1 MPADE
6 SLSQEPTAAHGDGL
20 TPYRCSK
27 AEKPPRAAAW
37 SIDYGYCRTS
47 LDHWPASY
55 KQGSSDPRCPA
66 SCPHK
71 APIEVAVEFAKVF
84 AAKDG
89 GANDAAAM
97 ARKHKES
104 RE

>member
-20 TPYRCSK
+20 APYRCSK
-27 AEKPPRAAAW
+27 WSTPPRAQF

-47 LDHWPASY
+47 LDHWPE
-55 KQGSSDPRCPA
+55 KHQQGSSDPRCPA
-66 SCPHK
+66 SCPNK

-84 AAKDG
+84 ATH

-97 ARKHKES
+97 ARKNKE
-104 RE
+104 RRK

>member
-20 TPYRCSK
+20 ALYRCSK
-27 AEKPPRAAAW
+27 WPAPPGAQF

-47 LDHWPASY
+47 LDHWPE
-55 KQGSSDPRCPA
+55 KHQQGSSDPRCPA

-89 GANDAAAM
+89 GAMKAAAM
-97 ARKHKES
+97 ARKHKEG
-104 RE
+104 RK

>member
-20 TPYRCSK
+20 VPYQCSK
-27 AEKPPRAAAW
+27 WPTPPGTQF

-55 KQGSSDPRCPA
+55 KQGSSDPRCP
-66 SCPHK
+66 SCCPHK

-84 AAKDG
+84 ATN

-97 ARKHKES
+97 ARKH
-104 RE
+104 REGRK

>member
-20 TPYRCSK
+20 GPYRCSK

-37 SIDYGYCRTS
+37 SIGYGYCRTS

-84 AAKDG
+84 ATH

-97 ARKHKES
+97 ARKNKE
-104 RE
+104 RRK

>member
-27 AEKPPRAAAW
+27 WSTPPRAQF

-84 AAKDG
+84 ATH

-97 ARKHKES
+97 ARKNKE
-104 RE
+104 RRK

>member
-20 TPYRCSK
+20 GPYRCSK

-47 LDHWPASY
+47 LDWHGPNNP
-55 KQGSSDPRCPA
+55 QGTGDPRCPA
-66 SCPHK
+66 DCQHK
-71 APIEVAVEFAKVF
+71 APIEVAIGFIKRWPI
-84 AAKDG
+84 G
-89 GANDAAAM
+89 GAMEAAAW
-97 ARKHKES
+97 ARSKRK
-104 RE
+104 

>member
-20 TPYRCSK
+20 APYRCSK
-27 AEKPPRAAAW
+27 WSTPPRAQF

-84 AAKDG
+84 ATH

-97 ARKHKES
+97 ARKHKDG
-104 RE
+104 RK

>member
-27 AEKPPRAAAW
+27 WTAPPGAQF

-66 SCPHK
+66 CCPHK

-84 AAKDG
+84 ATH

-104 RE
+104 RK

>member
-27 AEKPPRAAAW
+27 WTAPPGAQF

-84 AAKDG
+84 ATH

>member
-27 AEKPPRAAAW
+27 WSTPPSAQF

-47 LDHWPASY
+47 LDHWPE
-55 KQGSSDPRCPA
+55 KHQQGSSDPRCPA

-89 GANDAAAM
+89 GAMKAAAM

-104 RE
+104 RK

>member
-27 AEKPPRAAAW
+27 WSTPPRAQF

-84 AAKDG
+84 AAS

-97 ARKHKES
+97 ARKHNES
-104 RE
+104 RK

>member
-20 TPYRCSK
+20 APYRCSK
-27 AEKPPRAAAW
+27 WSTPPRAQF

-84 AAKDG
+84 ATH

-97 ARKHKES
+97 ARKNKE
-104 RE
+104 RRK